1 MREFVLLL
9 CHVVGLQRCRGDFDG
24 VGEDLLA
31 LLNLP
36 GFVGD
41 GLFFVF
47 DLRNGMTRLRRIED
61 DAGTELRLRCGCL
74 LHVEFWA
81 PVEWGS
87 RGAPFVHD
95 CGGVDPRL
103 RRVR

>member
-1 MREFVLLL
+1 VREFVLLL
-9 CHVVGLQRCRGDFDG
+9 CDVVGLQRRRGDLHG

-61 DAGTELRLRCGCL
+61 DAGTELCIRERLQ
-74 LHVEFWA
+74 
-81 PVEWGS
+81 
-87 RGAPFVHD
+87 
-95 CGGVDPRL
+95 
-103 RRVR
+103 RRRKPNGEHGKG